1 MNYKHLSKWHYI
13 YRLTFGG
20 DWKAHVEKLPIA
32 YSNKHYI
39 YVAVPGDDELHK
51 IVLTPAMYESRDAYE
66 EVSAQIEE
74 NIVKSLASSYA
85 NRSAYYRTN
94 NTRYFLLDDPAPLHE
109 MAERLSALDLQK
121 EYLFS
126 LKRKC
131 ERDVADAKTKLEQE
145 TVRLA
150 AINARLDQ
158 IGKTNEQTV

>member
-13 YRLTFGG
+13 YRLSFGG

-39 YVAVPGDDELHK
+39 YVAVPGDDALHK
-51 IVLTPAMYESRDAYE
+51 IVLTPAIYESRDAYE

-74 NIVKSLASSYA
+74 NITKSLAASYGNKA
-85 NRSAYYRTN
+85 AYYRTN
-94 NTRYFLLDDPAPLHE
+94 ITRYFLLDDPTPLQE

-126 LKRKC
+126 LKRQR
-131 ERDVADAKTKLEQE
+131 ERDVADAKLKLEQE

-150 AINARLDQ
+150 AVNARLNQ
-158 IGKTNEQTV
+158 LEKTNE